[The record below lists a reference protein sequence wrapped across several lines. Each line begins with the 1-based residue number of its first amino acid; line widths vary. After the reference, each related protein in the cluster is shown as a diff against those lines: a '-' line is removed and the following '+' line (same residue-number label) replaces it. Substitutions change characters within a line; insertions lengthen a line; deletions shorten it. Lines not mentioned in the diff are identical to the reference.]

1 MNTDKPSQ
9 LAIVPK
15 NKTVAVLLA
24 VFLSYITWI
33 YTYTEDKTKF
43 WIAAI
48 PLFVLGILV
57 LPESIYI
64 LQNFEQYISDN
75 PPDTPWSDR
84 LSPISNLL
92 LFGFWIWSIIDAS
105 ARPLSWYQ
113 NYARKPLNKTTA
125 VILAFL
131 FGTIA
136 WLYTYEKDKKK
147 FIGTLIAMLS
157 LIIVGVVLLMLFA
170 FFYETWIPILLIILA
185 GLIASASLGIWIW
198 VIVDPI
204 RRSGEWYHYYPN
216 TAKPINAGFWTR
228 TK

>member
-1 MNTDKPSQ
+1 MNTDKSSQ

-33 YTYTEDKTKF
+33 YTYAEDKTKF

-48 PLFVLGILV
+48 PLFVIAILV
-57 LPESIYI
+57 LPEEIHI
-64 LQNFEQYISDN
+64 LQNLEQYTSDN
-75 PPDTPWSDR
+75 LPDTPQIDR
-84 LSPISNLL
+84 LSPISTLL

-105 ARPLSWYQ
+105 VRPLSWYQ

-131 FGTIA
+131 FSNVA

-157 LIIVGVVLLMLFA
+157 LIIVSVVLLMLFT
-170 FFYETWIPILLIILA
+170 FFYETWVPTLFIILA
-185 GLIASASLGIWIW
+185 GLMASASFGIWIW
-198 VIVDPI
+198 VVVDTI
-204 RRSGEWYHYYPN
+204 RRSGEWYHHYPN
-216 TAKPINAGFWTR
+216 T
-228 TK
+228 TKQ